1 MAAAEST
8 GLMRQIGR
16 SCGREEAPGSRTVTR
31 RAGHARAAI
40 RARKFFK
47 YRLLSA
53 FVDIL
58 FGDNL

>member
-1 MAAAEST
+1 
-8 GLMRQIGR
+8 
-16 SCGREEAPGSRTVTR
+16 VTR